1 MKTNV
6 AETIAKLRKIVADAN
21 ENNTDVSALYNTL
34 NGFNLHTYGQLD
46 SRIFDFDIDKLT
58 ATIVYENGAFRL
70 VSDAEL
76 WAETET
82 SATKIKL
89 EDYA

>member
-1 MKTNV
+1 MNTNIAMSV
-6 AETIAKLRKIVADAN
+6 AKLRKIVSDAN
-21 ENNTDVSALYNTL
+21 ENKTNVLVLCQTL

-76 WAETET
+76 WVETET